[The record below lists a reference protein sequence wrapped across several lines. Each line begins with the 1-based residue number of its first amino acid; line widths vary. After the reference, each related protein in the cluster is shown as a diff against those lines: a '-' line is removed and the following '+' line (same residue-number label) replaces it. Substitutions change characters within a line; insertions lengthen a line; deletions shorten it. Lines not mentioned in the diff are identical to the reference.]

1 MKKHLLSTSAIA
13 LAVASVGAPGSA
25 QEWDMKWGG
34 YHSSHVGYVN
44 VDSNTPAH
52 IGGDFDGV
60 DVYTEA
66 EIQFTPSVKLDNG
79 LTFGVNVQYE
89 STTNGGAFVDES
101 YLTISSD
108 TLGKIDIG
116 NTNSVG
122 YNMIVAA
129 PGLDG
134 SIYINSPSLS
144 GFIPISIGAGGNL
157 PWNFQS
163 AAISSFPMWRRAMW
177 AGRVSIPA
185 TTSV

>member
-1 MKKHLLSTSAIA
+1 MDTL
-13 LAVASVGAPGSA
+13 
-25 QEWDMKWGG
+25 
-34 YHSSHVGYVN
+34 
-44 VDSNTPAH
+44 NT
-52 IGGDFDGV
+52 G
-60 DVYTEA
+60 
-66 EIQFTPSVKLDNG
+66 EITFSPSVTLDNG
-79 LTFGVNVQYE
+79 LTFGINVDYETTVNV
-89 STTNGGAFVDES
+89 GAIVDDS
-101 YLTISSD
+101 FMSISSD

-134 SIYINSPSLS
+134 SIYINPPSLS